1 MATKDEIANAIKV
14 IKDVSGDPTMG
25 AVKELIDLLN
35 ASVTPVTEAKDSS
48 GSDKEVRVIAVKETR

>member
-25 AVKELIDLLN
+25 PVKELIDLLN

-48 GSDKEVRVIAVKETR
+48 VSDKEVRVLAVKETR